1 MKFRLPLWF
10 ASAMLAG
17 LASGALAQPLKVGV
31 TPGALADS
39 AQLAARE
46 AKAQGLEVEIVEF
59 TDWTLP
65 NTALA
70 NGDLDLNYYQ
80 HQAFLDTFNR
90 ENRQDLRA
98 VGVGSRGNI
107 GIFSKRY
114 KTLESLPNGA
124 RVAVANDTS
133 NQARAVATLREAGL
147 VTLRPDAPQLA
158 QIDDIASNPKQL
170 QFIEVAGPQLP
181 RALDDSDL
189 TVVSL
194 GSLLQ
199 AGQLDVARQGLYYS
213 EGSDAFWAIH
223 FVSRKDNAGDARVR
237 QFIEL
242 YQNSPAVRE
251 QIHASYANESRFYSL
266 PWLNANASTAKDKP

>member
-1 MKFRLPLWF
+1 MRLRIPFRTALGRTVF
-10 ASAMLAG
+10 AVAAILIAPAG
-17 LASGALAQPLKVGV
+17 AVWAQPLKVGV

-39 AQLAARE
+39 AQIAARE

-98 VGVGSRGNI
+98 IGVGSRGNI
-107 GIFSKRY
+107 GIFSKRF
-114 KTLESLPNGA
+114 KTLEEVSEGA
-124 RVAVANDTS
+124 RVALANDTS
-133 NQARAVATLREAGL
+133 NQARAIATLRDAGL
-147 VTLRPDAPQLA
+147 VTVRADAPQLA
-158 QIDDIASNPKQL
+158 QIDDIASNPKKL
-170 QFIEVAGPQLP
+170 RFIEVAGPQLP

-199 AGQLDVARQGLYYS
+199 AGQLDTARQGLYYS

-223 FVSRKDNAGDARVR
+223 FVSRADNARDARLR
-237 QFIEL
+237 QFIAL

-266 PWLNANASTAKDKP
+266 PWLK

>member
-1 MKFRLPLWF
+1 MKLRIQLWLVT
-10 ASAMLAG
+10 AMLTGMAG
-17 LASGALAQPLKVGV
+17 AALAQPLKIGV

-39 AQLAARE
+39 AQIAAGE
-46 AKAQGLEVEIVEF
+46 AKAQGLDVEIVEF

-98 VGVGSRGNI
+98 IGVGSRGNI
-107 GIFSKRY
+107 GIFSKRW
-114 KTLESLPNGA
+114 KTLADVPEGA

-133 NQARAVATLREAGL
+133 NQARAVATLRDAGL
-147 VTLRPDAPQLA
+147 VTLRADAPQLA
-158 QIDDIASNPKQL
+158 QIDDIAGNPKKL
-170 QFIEVAGPQLP
+170 KFIEVAGPQLP
-181 RALDDSDL
+181 RALDDTDL

-199 AGQLDVARQGLYYS
+199 AGQLDTARQGLYYS

-223 FVSRKDNAGDARVR
+223 FVSRADNAGDPRLQ
-237 QFIEL
+237 QFIAL
-242 YQNSPAVRE
+242 YQNSPAVRA
-251 QIHASYANESRFYSL
+251 QIHASYANQNRFYSL
-266 PWLNANASTAKDKP
+266 PWLK